1 MVLCNNLKK
10 NEQGVSESI
19 GFMLIFTL
27 IIVGIGLVTL
37 YGYPLLLQQQVNAD
51 ERIMEKNMIV
61 IQNDLKSLIY
71 KSVPYKETS
80 LKISGGILTVY
91 NTTANPTPAF
101 RIRDS
106 SFINPVDISF
116 SPGQLQYESVSAQQV
131 ISIENGAV
139 TIRKM
144 YQPGSA
150 MLAEPRWFSDTD
162 PITSKTTTVIY
173 LIGINSTE
181 MMSNAGIG
189 TVKIQLQPEMTNY
202 TEISAPMNPITVQYM
217 FNPANDFS
225 VAWHNYITNTL
236 KWKEKPPVGSGIYIL
251 PDTDT
256 LVIKRYDILVKSLS

>member
-1 MVLCNNLKK
+1 MVLYNNLEK
-10 NEQGVSESI
+10 NEWGVSESI

-27 IIVGIGLVTL
+27 IIAGIGLVTL
-37 YGYPLLLQQQVNAD
+37 YGYPLLLEQQVNAD
-51 ERIMEKNMIV
+51 QRIMEKNMIV
-61 IQNDLKSLIY
+61 IQNDIKSLTY

-80 LKISGGILTVY
+80 LKIGGGMLTVY
-91 NTTANPTPAF
+91 NTTFSPT
-101 RIRDS
+101 IS
-106 SFINPVDISF
+106 SFTISYGGPADITF
-116 SPGQLQYESVSAQQV
+116 NPGQLQYESVSAQQV

-139 TIRKM
+139 TTRKM

-202 TEISAPMNPITVQYM
+202 TEISAPVNPITVQYT

-236 KWKEKPPVGSGIYIL
+236 KWQETATAPGSATYTL
-251 PDTDT
+251 PNTDT
-256 LVIKRYDILVKSLS
+256 LVIKRYDILVKSLN

>member
-1 MVLCNNLKK
+1 MVLWYNLEK
-10 NEQGVSESI
+10 NERGVSESI

-37 YGYPLLLQQQVNAD
+37 YGYPLLLEQQVNAD
-51 ERIMEKNMIV
+51 QRIMEKNMIV
-61 IQNDLKSLIY
+61 IQNDLKSLTY

-80 LKISGGILTVY
+80 LKIGGGLLTVY
-91 NTTANPTPAF
+91 NTTVNPTPSF
-101 RIRDS
+101 RIQDS
-106 SFINPVDISF
+106 NLVDITF

-139 TIRKM
+139 ITRMM
-144 YQPGSA
+144 YQPGSV

-181 MMSNAGIG
+181 MMSNSGIG
-189 TVKIQLQPEMTNY
+189 TVKMQLQPELTNY
-202 TEISAPMNPITVQYM
+202 TEISAPVHPITVQYT
-217 FNPANDFS
+217 FDPANDFS
-225 VAWHNYITNTL
+225 VAWHNYITNSL
-236 KWKEKPPVGSGIYIL
+236 GWQEQPPLGSGIYIL
-251 PDTDT
+251 PPTTDT

>member
-1 MVLCNNLKK
+1 MVLLYNLEK
-10 NEQGVSESI
+10 NERGVSESI

-37 YGYPLLLQQQVNAD
+37 YGYPLLLEQQVNAD
-51 ERIMEKNMIV
+51 QRIMEKNMIV
-61 IQNDLKSLIY
+61 IQNDLKSLTY

-80 LKISGGILTVY
+80 LKIGGGMLAVY
-91 NTTANPTPAF
+91 NTTVNPTP
-101 RIRDS
+101 
-106 SFINPVDISF
+106 SFTISDLNGLITTF
-116 SPGQLQYESVSAQQV
+116 NPGQLQYESVSAQQV
-131 ISIENGAV
+131 IAIENGAV
-139 TIRKM
+139 ITRM
-144 YQPGSA
+144 LYQPGSV

-189 TVKIQLQPEMTNY
+189 TVKMQLQPEMTNY
-202 TEISAPMNPITVQYM
+202 TELSFSPTNSGITVKYT

-225 VAWHNYITNTL
+225 VAWHNYITNSLGWQET
-236 KWKEKPPVGSGIYIL
+236 PSGSGIYRL
-251 PDTDT
+251 PNTDT

>member
-1 MVLCNNLKK
+1 MVLCNNLEK
-10 NEQGVSESI
+10 NERGVSESI

-27 IIVGIGLVTL
+27 IIAGIGLVTL
-37 YGYPLLLQQQVNAD
+37 YGYPMLLQQQVNAD

-61 IQNDLKSLIY
+61 IQNDIKSLSY

-80 LKISGGILTVY
+80 LKIGGGMLTVY

-106 SFINPVDISF
+106 NLVDISS

-131 ISIENGAV
+131 IAIENCAV
-139 TIRKM
+139 ITRMM
-144 YQPGSA
+144 YQTGSV
-150 MLAEPRWFSDTD
+150 MLAEPRWFSDID

-181 MMSNAGIG
+181 MMSNSGIG
-189 TVKIQLQPEMTNY
+189 TVKMQLQPEMTNY
-202 TEISAPMNPITVQYM
+202 TEISAPVNPITVQYT

-236 KWKEKPPVGSGIYIL
+236 KWQETATAPGSATYTL
-251 PDTDT
+251 PNTDT
-256 LVIKRYDILVKSLS
+256 LVIKRYDILVKSLN

>member
-1 MVLCNNLKK
+1 MVLCNNLEK
-10 NEQGVSESI
+10 NERGVSESI

-27 IIVGIGLVTL
+27 IIAGIGLVTL
-37 YGYPLLLQQQVNAD
+37 YGYPMLLQQQVNAD

-61 IQNDLKSLIY
+61 IQNDIKSLSY

-80 LKISGGILTVY
+80 LKIGGGMLTVY

-106 SFINPVDISF
+106 NLVDISS

-131 ISIENGAV
+131 TAIENGAV
-139 TIRKM
+139 ITRMM
-144 YQPGSA
+144 YQNGSV

-162 PITSKTTTVIY
+162 PLTSKTTTVIY
-173 LIGINSTE
+173 LIGINSTK

-189 TVKIQLQPEMTNY
+189 TVKMQLQPEMTNY
-202 TEISAPMNPITVQYM
+202 TEISAPVNPITVQYT

-225 VAWHNYITNTL
+225 VAWHNYITNSL
-236 KWKEKPPVGSGIYIL
+236 KWPETAPGSGIYTL
-251 PDTDT
+251 PFTNT
-256 LVIKRYDILVKSLS
+256 LVIKRYDILVKSL